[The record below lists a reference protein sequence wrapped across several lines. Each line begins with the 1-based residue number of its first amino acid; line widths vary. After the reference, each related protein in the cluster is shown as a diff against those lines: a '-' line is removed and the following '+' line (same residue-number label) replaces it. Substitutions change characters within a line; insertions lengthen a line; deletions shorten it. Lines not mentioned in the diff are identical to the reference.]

1 MVDTLEKPDTFY
13 PMSKMS
19 KEKGKRGEREFA
31 AVLRSFGFE
40 ARRGQQFSGGDDSP
54 DVVCPSL
61 PSIHFEVKRVEKVN
75 LPVAY
80 IQAAADG
87 VGKAPVVVTR
97 KNGGEWMAYLTATDL
112 LLILQR
118 LENLSKL
125 AGCTSKEQ

>member
-1 MVDTLEKPDTFY
+1 
-13 PMSKMS
+13 MSKMS

-54 DVVCPSL
+54 DVVCPSW